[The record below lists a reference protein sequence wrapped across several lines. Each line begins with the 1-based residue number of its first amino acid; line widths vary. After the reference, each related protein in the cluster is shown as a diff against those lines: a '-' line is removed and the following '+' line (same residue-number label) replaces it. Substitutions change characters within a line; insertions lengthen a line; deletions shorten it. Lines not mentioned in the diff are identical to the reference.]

1 MSWHVPVILLPA
13 APCKANR
20 GNLEWQ
26 LHTTIFRPRNGFLNP
41 FSTQHTAKSTYSHVE
56 SVVKYSCQN
65 LFHCPSPCCTAK
77 TFFFSSSVL
86 FQEVHQIC
94 CFFQFILNIFHF
106 SLCEKLLKAFHLQFS
121 LSIFWY
127 WWSFLCNEGK
137 HKKKKWIKTTIQNML
152 SCVLEFLLIE

>member
-1 MSWHVPVILLPA
+1 MSWHVPVILLPV

-77 TFFFSSSVL
+77 TFFFLLLSYSKKYIRSAAFSNL
-86 FQEVHQIC
+86 F
-94 CFFQFILNIFHF
+94 
-106 SLCEKLLKAFHLQFS
+106 
-121 LSIFWY
+121 SIFCTSHCVKSCWKLFTF
-127 WWSFLCNEGK
+127 SFHCPYFDIDGLFYVMKVNT
-137 HKKKKWIKTTIQNML
+137 KKKKWIKTTIQNML